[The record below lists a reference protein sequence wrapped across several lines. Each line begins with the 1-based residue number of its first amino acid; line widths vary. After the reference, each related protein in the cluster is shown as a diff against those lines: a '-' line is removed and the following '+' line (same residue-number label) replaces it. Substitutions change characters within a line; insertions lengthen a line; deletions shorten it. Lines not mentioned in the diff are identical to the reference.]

1 MNDAETRH
9 AATNSNESS
18 VLGIP
23 PVPIRSQAP
32 EMEVAWF
39 SALCSDDYEFLGVPD
54 GNLRSSWAHCRDICL
69 AADRL
74 GYRNILLPSSY
85 QVGQDPLTF
94 AAALAPLTEQTNLL
108 VAIRCG
114 EVHPPMLARA
124 LSTLDHLLDGRLTVN
139 IISSDLP
146 GTKLEST
153 ARYERSAEVIEI
165 LKQSWTRDSIEHHGR
180 YFDLEL
186 ATTDPV
192 KPYQQNGGPLLYF
205 GGYSDAARA
214 LCARHCDV
222 YLMWPDTEGGLVGT
236 MRDLADRAASHERL
250 LDFGLRIH
258 VIVRETEGQAVDA
271 ARRLMSRLDETLGEE
286 IKGRAQDARS
296 AGVRRQDE
304 LRAATQDD
312 FIEDQVWSGIGRARS
327 GCGSAIVGDPDQ
339 VLAKIERYRD
349 LGMRAL
355 ILSGYPHLDECE
367 LFAKDVLPRIATCSL
382 PEVRGRRPIEVPATP
397 LTHGPRR

>member
-1 MNDAETRH
+1 
-9 AATNSNESS
+9 
-18 VLGIP
+18 
-23 PVPIRSQAP
+23 
-32 EMEVAWF
+32 MEVGWF

-54 GNLRSSWAHCRDICL
+54 GELRSSWSHCRDICL
-69 AADRL
+69 AADRK
-74 GYRNILLPSSY
+74 GFRNLLLPSSY

-94 AAALAPLTEQTNLL
+94 AAALAPLTRQTNLL

-124 LSTLDHLLDGRLTVN
+124 LSTLDHLLEGRLTVN

-146 GTKLEST
+146 GTQLDS
-153 ARYERSAEVIEI
+153 ASRYARSAEVIEI
-165 LKQSWTRDSIEHHGR
+165 LGQAWTRESIEHHGH

-186 ATTDPV
+186 ASTEPV

-205 GGYSDAARA
+205 GGYSEPARA

-222 YLMWPDTEGGLVGT
+222 YLMWPDTEQGLLGT
-236 MRDLADRAASHERL
+236 MQDLAGRAAVHDRV
-250 LDFGLRIH
+250 LDFGLRVH
-258 VIVRETEGQAVDA
+258 VIVRDTEGQAVDA
-271 ARRLMSRLDETLGEE
+271 ARRLMSRLDADQGEE

-296 AGVRRQDE
+296 AGVRRQDD

-312 FIEDQVWSGIGRARS
+312 FIEDHVWSGIGRARS

-349 LGMRAL
+349 LGVRAL

-367 LFAKDVLPRIATCSL
+367 RFARDVLPRIATCSL
-382 PEVRGRRPIEVPATP
+382 PEVRGRRPAEVPATP